1 MDNKN
6 EEIQELYTVEEV
18 AKLFKVNPES
28 VRRWVRKEKIKS
40 IKLGGKFIR
49 MTKESINDFLK
60 ESARN
65 IINNSHETK

>member
-6 EEIQELYTVEEV
+6 EEIQDLYTVEEV

-49 MTKESINDFLK
+49 MTKDAIQDFLK

-65 IINNSHETK
+65 NIIKK

>member
-1 MDNKN
+1 MDNKK

-49 MTKESINDFLK
+49 MTKDAIQDFLK

-65 IINNSHETK
+65 NIIKK

>member
-18 AKLFKVNPES
+18 AKMFKVNPES

-49 MTKESINDFLK
+49 MTKDAIQDFLK

-65 IINNSHETK
+65 NIIKK

>member
-49 MTKESINDFLK
+49 MSKDAIQDFLK

-65 IINNSHETK
+65 NIIKK